1 MPGQPTIQQPTTTQ
15 NSTQRQQQ
23 PPIEPIVPDG
33 AGKLFY
39 QPVGDFV
46 LCQPHLMPLKSMTLE
61 KLERMQRDAQQQLKE
76 TRARTAA
83 AASAEAF

>member
-1 MPGQPTIQQPTTTQ
+1 MPD
-15 NSTQRQQQ
+15 N
-23 PPIEPIVPDG
+23 

-39 QPVGDFV
+39 QPTADFI
-46 LCQPHLMPLKSMTLE
+46 LCQPHLMPLRSITLE

-83 AASAEAF
+83 AAAASSSADEFN